1 MNYDAL
7 ETGKS
12 VGRTSRYRV
21 EEELVCRRPTSV
33 FSLLKLEFRLWGGTN
48 KPGSEVSRAFR
59 DCCGLN

>member
-1 MNYDAL
+1 VNYDAL

-33 FSLLKLEFRLWGGTN
+33 FSLLKLEFRLWGGHKQTR
-48 KPGSEVSRAFR
+48 K
-59 DCCGLN
+59 